1 MKPML
6 IAGID
11 PGANGAICVLS
22 STGSAPQVPLFDL
35 KNKTPWEID
44 SWLFTYQPSFI
55 WIEDVHSLYGMSAK
69 SNFSFGR
76 NIGMLHGMCEV
87 FCSGC
92 PPETVTP
99 KVWQKF
105 AGVTVKGK
113 AIKKQVAKIANTLY
127 PAADLYGKRGGL
139 LDGRADALMIAHYAL
154 HHQICKT
161 YDMECNV
168 TSTYKFL
175 SKEE

>member
-1 MKPML
+1 ML

-11 PGANGAICVLS
+11 PGANGAICVLDS
-22 STGSAPQVPLFDL
+22 QDLAHVALLDL
-35 KNKTPWEID
+35 KKKSITEIYN
-44 SWLFTYQPSFI
+44 WLDNEFSDPYFDNAI
-55 WIEDVHSLYGMSAK
+55 WIEDIHSMHGMSAK

-105 AGVTVKGK
+105 AGVTAKGK
-113 AIKKQVAKIANTLY
+113 AIKKQVAKIAQYLY
-127 PAADLYGKRGGL
+127 PQAELHGKRGGL
-139 LDGRADALMIAHYAL
+139 LDGRSDALMIAYYGL
-154 HHQICKT
+154 H
-161 YDMECNV
+161 N
-168 TSTYKFL
+168 L
-175 SKEE
+175 KEKV